1 MPSLRF
7 HDLRHT
13 FGTLAARGFDLV
25 NVQAMM
31 GHADLRTTA
40 RYLHAR
46 PAAEDAAKLTR
57 IFAKD
62 MPSVIV
68 DEPVDVA

>member
-1 MPSLRF
+1 
-7 HDLRHT
+7 
-13 FGTLAARGFDLV
+13 
-25 NVQAMM
+25 M
-31 GHADLRTTA
+31 GHVGSRATA

-62 MPSVIV
+62 IPSAIV